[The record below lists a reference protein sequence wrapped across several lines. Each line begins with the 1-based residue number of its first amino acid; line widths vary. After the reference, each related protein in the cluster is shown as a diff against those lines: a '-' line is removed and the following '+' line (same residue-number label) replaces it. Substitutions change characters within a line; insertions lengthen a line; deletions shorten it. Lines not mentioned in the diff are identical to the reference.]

1 MSRTARAANGF
12 ITGVLQ
18 YLSQILIQALLAPFV
33 LKLAGRETLG
43 AFGAIMQVVG
53 FIALTDIV
61 GSWSLERFLS
71 QAAGLDDG
79 GERFRT
85 IFSTARTVFIFC
97 AGMYS
102 ILVLI
107 FSFYIAQLFH
117 LSLPVAHQAQ
127 HALFVVAAWAFL
139 RTPLA
144 AYSTASVATQDI
156 AMVNMIGT
164 VLGVCR
170 VVASLGFLLA
180 GYGLFGLIL
189 SGTVVEVFGYTLYW
203 VRFKQKN
210 PRLMPGWGIRDKA
223 LLKQMFS
230 FGGHAT
236 LINLG
241 NSLMFNS
248 GVSIAGMT
256 NGAAMASTFYTTQ
269 MPTTT
274 AYNMMQRL
282 SDSAAPAINELWGR
296 KEVVKVQNALR
307 RITRLLLML
316 TLPLSVGVLMFNRD
330 LVTTWVGA
338 GQYGGTLLTASLAAY
353 CVVISLQRV
362 VIVYWFAFGWMRL
375 LTITCLLQ
383 GAANFGLAFYLS
395 KVLGIGGITLAL
407 VVVILP
413 QTFLLW
419 HRVGK
424 FLEVNVITLLAECF
438 ARAILPLAVA
448 AFAGWQA
455 SRFVTIGRHHFWDL
469 AAELAAF
476 VVAYAATAYPLVL
489 LKQDREQIKSYVGSL
504 LVRKR
509 TAPAS

>member
-1 MSRTARAANGF
+1 MSRTTRAANGF

-18 YLSQILIQALLAPFV
+18 YFSQILVQALLAPFV

-43 AFGAIMQVVG
+43 AFGAIMQVIG
-53 FIALTDIV
+53 IISLTDII
-61 GSWSLERFLS
+61 GSWSLERFLG
-71 QAAGLDDG
+71 QAAGLEDG
-79 GERFRT
+79 GARFRT
-85 IFSTARTVFIFC
+85 IFTTARTVFIFT
-97 AGMYS
+97 AAIYS

-107 FSFYIAQLFH
+107 FSFFIANLFH
-117 LSLPVAHQAQ
+117 LSLPVARQAQ

-156 AMVNMIGT
+156 AMVNVIGT
-164 VLGVCR
+164 LNGIGR

-180 GYGLFGLIL
+180 GGGLFGLIL
-189 SGTVVEVFGYTLYW
+189 AGTVVEICGYTLFW
-203 VRFKQKN
+203 LRFKKMN
-210 PRLMPGWGIRDKA
+210 PGLMPGWGIRDKA
-223 LLKQMFS
+223 LLREMLG
-230 FGGHAT
+230 FGGHTA

-241 NSLMFNS
+241 NTLMFNS

-256 NGAAMASTFYTTQ
+256 NGAAMASSFYTTQ

-282 SDSAAPAINELWGR
+282 SESAAPAINELWGR
-296 KEVVKVQNALR
+296 KEVAKVRSALR
-307 RITRLLLML
+307 RITRLLLTL

-362 VIVYWFAFGWMRL
+362 VVVYWFVFGWMRL

-395 KVLGIGGITLAL
+395 KIFGIGGITLAL
-407 VVVILP
+407 VVIILP
-413 QTFLLW
+413 QTVMIW
-419 HRVGK
+419 YRVGK
-424 FLEVNVITLLAECF
+424 FLDINVIPLLGDCI
-438 ARAILPLAVA
+438 ARTALPLAA
-448 AFAGWQA
+448 AAIAGWGA
-455 SRFVTIGRHHFWDL
+455 SRFVTIGRHRFIDL
-469 AAELAAF
+469 AMELAAF
-476 VVAYAATAYPLVL
+476 AVVYAVAAYPLAL
-489 LKQDREQIKSYVGSL
+489 LKEDREQIKSHLRGI
-504 LVRKR
+504 LVRK
-509 TAPAS
+509 